1 MSFIIENEI
10 QCVLLHYSYDI
21 SIIHRDTHGLPSE
34 KRSFMYSAQYSLN
47 HIKEHTHTHTLRH

>member
-1 MSFIIENEI
+1 MENEI

-34 KRSFMYSAQYSLN
+34 KRYFMYSAQYSLN
-47 HIKEHTHTHTLRH
+47 HIKEHTHTHTHTLRH